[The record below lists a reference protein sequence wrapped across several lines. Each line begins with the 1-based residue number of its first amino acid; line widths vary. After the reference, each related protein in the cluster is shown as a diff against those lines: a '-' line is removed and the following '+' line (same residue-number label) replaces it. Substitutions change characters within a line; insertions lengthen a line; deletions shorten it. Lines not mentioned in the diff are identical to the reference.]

1 MCLIISEI
9 YPNYQ
14 TMKNLFLTITFL
26 FVLNSCSNQPA
37 VEQTAESKESN
48 EIAVVDTANA
58 PVFKFEKEVYDF
70 GKITD
75 GDVVT
80 YDFKFKNVGNSPLI
94 INSATASCGCTVPE
108 YPKEPVA
115 PGAEGVI
122 RVVFNSAGK
131 PGMQNK
137 IVSITANTIPSISE
151 LNILGM
157 VEAK

>member
-1 MCLIISEI
+1 MRKFLLSIACLVVLAACNNQKTEESTSDSKETSEI
-9 YPNYQ
+9 A
-14 TMKNLFLTITFL
+14 
-26 FVLNSCSNQPA
+26 S
-37 VEQTAESKESN
+37 
-48 EIAVVDTANA
+48 VDTANA

-70 GKITD
+70 GKIID

-80 YDFKFKNVGNSPLI
+80 YDFKFKNIGNSPLI
-94 INSATASCGCTVPE
+94 ISSATATCGCTVPE

-115 PGAEGVI
+115 SGAEGVI

-137 IVSITANTIPSISE
+137 IVSITANTIPSLTE

-157 VEAK
+157 VEAAKTK

>member
-1 MCLIISEI
+1 MRNYFLSIACLISLTACNNQKAVESTADLKQSSEI
-9 YPNYQ
+9 AAP
-14 TMKNLFLTITFL
+14 
-26 FVLNSCSNQPA
+26 
-37 VEQTAESKESN
+37 
-48 EIAVVDTANA
+48 DTANA
-58 PVFKFEKEVYDF
+58 PAFKFEKEVYDF

-80 YDFKFKNVGNSPLI
+80 YDFKFKNIGNSPLI
-94 INSATASCGCTVPE
+94 ISSATATCGCTVPD

-115 PGAEGVI
+115 PSAEGVI

-137 IVSITANTIPSISE
+137 VISITANTIPSLTE

-157 VEAK
+157 VMEVETK

>member
-1 MCLIISEI
+1 MRIFFLSIACLVILAACNNQKAVESTADSIQTSEI
-9 YPNYQ
+9 AAP
-14 TMKNLFLTITFL
+14 
-26 FVLNSCSNQPA
+26 
-37 VEQTAESKESN
+37 
-48 EIAVVDTANA
+48 DTANA
-58 PVFKFEKEVYDF
+58 PAFKFEKEVYDF

-80 YDFKFKNVGNSPLI
+80 YDFKFKNIGNSPLI
-94 INSATASCGCTVPE
+94 ISSATATCGCTVPE

-122 RVVFNSAGK
+122 RVIFNSAGK

-137 IVSITANTIPSISE
+137 VVSITSNTIPSLTE

-157 VEAK
+157 VMPVETK

>member
-1 MCLIISEI
+1 MKKIFLSIAFLVVLAACNNQKAVERTADSNETSEI
-9 YPNYQ
+9 
-14 TMKNLFLTITFL
+14 
-26 FVLNSCSNQPA
+26 A
-37 VEQTAESKESN
+37 A
-48 EIAVVDTANA
+48 VDTANA

-80 YDFKFKNVGNSPLI
+80 YDFKFMNIGNSPLI
-94 INSATASCGCTVPE
+94 ISSATATCGCTVPE

-115 PGAEGVI
+115 PGADGVI
-122 RVVFNSAGK
+122 RVVFNSTGK

-137 IVSITANTIPSISE
+137 IVSITANTIPSLTE

-157 VEAK
+157 VMAKQKQ

>member
-1 MCLIISEI
+1 MRNYFLSIACLISLTACNNQEAVESTADLKQSSEI
-9 YPNYQ
+9 AAP
-14 TMKNLFLTITFL
+14 
-26 FVLNSCSNQPA
+26 
-37 VEQTAESKESN
+37 
-48 EIAVVDTANA
+48 DTANA
-58 PVFKFEKEVYDF
+58 PAFKFEKEVYDF

-80 YDFKFKNVGNSPLI
+80 YDFKFKNIGNSPLI
-94 INSATASCGCTVPE
+94 ISSATATCGCTVPD

-131 PGMQNK
+131 LGMQNK
-137 IVSITANTIPSISE
+137 VVSITANTIPSLTE

-157 VEAK
+157 VMAVETK